1 MSSQHVDPD
10 KAVRIHLD
18 VLATR
23 SIGIHWGTFQLN
35 DESLDQPQKALA
47 RAARPELDQSTATSS
62 FIQASS
68 VAPGASATRPC
79 VAGSAMW
86 IALLTWLTGSTQ
98 K

>member
-47 RAARPELDQSTATSS
+47 RAA
-62 FIQASS
+62 QARW
-68 VAPGASATRPC
+68 PGADAFTVSAIGQTRRFPRR
-79 VAGSAMW
+79 AP
-86 IALLTWLTGSTQ
+86 
-98 K
+98 